1 MYTVV
6 TLSISIFGSMTDKK
20 GRWHETHKILSVHIF
35 INMHLWVLIEN
46 QKLGALKILTE
57 KERKYQLMLPLWL

>member
-1 MYTVV
+1 
-6 TLSISIFGSMTDKK
+6 MTDKE
-20 GRWHETHKILSVHIF
+20 GRWHETHTILSVHIF